1 MNIKYPITIFI
12 CLFLTGCLTT
22 MGPSGDAPRPGVIVL
37 PTSGG
42 VYHEPTYAA
51 QLSRKGFQVVIADYH
66 QRGGT
71 DNITEAYDILRKDP
85 RVGKIGMVGFSRGAV
100 MGISHANFLQLSSNR
115 KIDAIVSFY
124 IGPTTPYNDKS
135 LPPILFLQGETDNY
149 VSPKQ
154 LVGYCSYMDPT
165 GNRCKVKEFI
175 GVGHAFDQTKTKPT
189 YSGYDAKA
197 ADESYELTIQ
207 WLNQWLR

>member
-1 MNIKYPITIFI
+1 MIKI
-12 CLFLTGCLTT
+12 LFLILSSFSLVGCLAT

-42 VYHEPTYAA
+42 VYHEPAYAA
-51 QLSRKGFQVVIADYH
+51 QLSRKGFQVVVADYH

-71 DNITEAYDILRKDP
+71 DNITEAYDLLRKDP

-135 LPPILFLQGETDNY
+135 LPPILFLQGDLDNY

-154 LVGYCSYMDPT
+154 LIGYCSYMDPT
-165 GNRCKVKEFI
+165 GKRCKVKEFVS
-175 GVGHAFDQTKTKPT
+175 VGHAFDQTKTKPT
-189 YSGYDAKA
+189 YTGYNAKA
-197 ADESYELTIQ
+197 ADESYELTVE
-207 WLNQWLR
+207 WLNLWLR

>member
-1 MNIKYPITIFI
+1 MKNTITLILIAFSLVG
-12 CLFLTGCLTT
+12 CTSYGPTG
-22 MGPSGDAPRPGVIVL
+22 DQPRPGVIVL

-42 VYHEPTYAA
+42 VFHEPAYAA

-66 QRGGT
+66 QRGGSVY
-71 DNITEAYDILRKDP
+71 ITEAYDTLRKDP

-100 MGISHANFLQLSSNR
+100 MGISHANLLQSSMDR

-124 IGPTTPYNDKS
+124 IGPSTPYNDKS
-135 LPPILFLQGETDNY
+135 QPPILFLQGELDNY
-149 VSPKQ
+149 ISPKQ
-154 LVGYCSYMDPT
+154 LIDYCKEMDPT
-165 GNRCKVKEFI
+165 GKRCKVKEFV

-189 YSGYDAKA
+189 YSGYNSNAT
-197 ADESYELTIQ
+197 DESYELTIK